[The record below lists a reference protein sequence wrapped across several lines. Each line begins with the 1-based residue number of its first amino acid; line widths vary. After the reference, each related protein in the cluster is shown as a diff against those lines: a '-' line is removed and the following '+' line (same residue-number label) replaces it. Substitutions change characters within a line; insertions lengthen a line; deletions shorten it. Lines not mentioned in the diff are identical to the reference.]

1 MGDVDVSYGEILII
15 DTYDTNAANIE
26 LANIAQ
32 SVSAYATGSPGSLL
46 YSPLTG
52 ISAETFYFSNN
63 VFVTNDLTISGS
75 IFFNSL
81 VVSGDSV
88 FKSNLNIVKDCSIN
102 SNLYVDKVTTLEE
115 QVNINGPLSTGGAV
129 YFQGA
134 HTHTIEDSIEVG
146 NIPGAAPG
154 VAIGPTPRADSQ
166 ILLDS
171 SYGNIFATGYLQVN
185 ETTSIGKLGSLVND
199 CRIAHID
206 HSTDNYA
213 FQQSLLGITSIN
225 AVDGRYI
232 TFDISQNEK
241 IRIDSSGN
249 THFNSSDPSYVA
261 IDISATSG
269 IKLPKGTT
277 SERPEGNPDISGIIR
292 YNTETQQFE
301 GYATAWQGLGG
312 VIDVNQDTKIMA
324 EDYPTA
330 DNNELRFYTKNIE
343 RMKVDASGTIQMMI
357 YDDSYIAL
365 DISATTGIMLPKG
378 NTAQRPVA
386 GGRDTSIREDIS
398 GVIRYNTETQQFEGY
413 ATAWQG
419 LGGVI
424 DVDQDTKITAEDN
437 PNDDNDE
444 LKFFTAGTPRMII
457 KSDGKVDISE
467 NVHLDK
473 RLDVS
478 GATVLDSTLNVTGD
492 AVFGGQIHGPSTFYI
507 DPSPIN
513 DDSGTVV
520 VRGNLQVDG
529 TTTTIN
535 STTVDI
541 SDLTIKLAANSNNA
555 ASSNGAGIEV
565 QYGGSILYKDPDNV
579 WEFNRGVSITSGTLE
594 VTNSIDCGS
603 SGTFAD
609 TLICSKDGT
618 GLSVSKDATIG
629 GTLTLLTLT
638 GATLDNCRLGHDDY
652 LYFET
657 SGNTNGA
664 YIRAY
669 NAWDQPLV
677 HNMRLQSCRLGHN
690 DYLYFET
697 NGNTNGAYIRAYNTW
712 DQPVINNM
720 RFENCYMWAA
730 GDVGNYLYFG
740 VETSSGGTEGAY
752 IRTHTTWDQ
761 PQLYNF
767 KLSSC
772 KSDGDFVVDGDID
785 CNGDIECNG
794 LTLPGGDVQT
804 QIDGKQD
811 ALTFGIQNT
820 NVIKCGSGIADNDFL
835 RVNGTT
841 LEGRS
846 ASELL
851 SDIGA
856 QATLTTS
863 SRLNAN
869 CIGGGNVSDTEFNY
883 LSGVTSDIQTQLNN
897 SSSPTTSGGTNFT
910 SGVAKI
916 GTVPN
921 NNAVFS
927 HSSYF
932 SLSDYGFLQTPLG
945 VAIMNAPEDQCL
957 YFRIG
962 NDSKMRMTSDGYLG
976 IGTTNPDAPLD
987 VYTDPADW
995 KTMTV
1000 KLYVDE
1006 AQTAQKWD
1014 LHNGSMTSSNGGEKV
1029 SARFNGAITIKGA
1042 YHESDERIKKD
1053 IVDISD
1059 DQALITLRKLKPK
1072 IYKYKSLIN
1081 DASENVYGFIAQ
1093 EVEEVLPY
1101 SVKKQKAYIPNIM
1114 DVAKVSDIQYETETE
1129 SGSCILTF
1137 DTDITDI
1144 SLNDYICCC
1153 DSSLNEITDIEI
1165 IEIIDSKTIKIN
1177 KAFTTTETTFQ
1188 NDAGGLTTN
1197 SIIVKGKLVDDFHIL
1212 EKNRIWTVATAALQE
1227 VDRQLQAEKSKVE
1240 TLENQVL
1247 TLNSELAAIKT
1258 HLGL

>member
-26 LANIAQ
+26 LANISQ
-32 SVSAYATGSPGSLL
+32 SVSAYATGSPGSVL
-46 YSPLTG
+46 YSPLIG

-63 VFVTNDLTISGS
+63 VFITNDLTISGS

-81 VVSGDSV
+81 VVSGDSI
-88 FKSNLNIVKDCSIN
+88 FQSNLNIVKDCSIN

-115 QVNINGPLSTGGAV
+115 RVNINGPLLTSGTV
-129 YFQGA
+129 TFQGD

-146 NIPGAAPG
+146 NLPGAAPG

-185 ETTSIGKLGSLVND
+185 ETTAIGKLGSLVND

-357 YDDSYIAL
+357 YDENYIAL

-424 DVDQDTKITAEDN
+424 DVNQDTKILAEDY
-437 PNDDNDE
+437 PTADNNE

-478 GATVLDSTLNVTGD
+478 GATVLDSTLNVTGATVLDSTLNVTGD
-492 AVFGGQIHGPSTFYI
+492 AVFGGQIHGPSTLYI
-507 DPSPIN
+507 DPSVVG
-513 DDSGTVV
+513 DDTGLVIV
-520 VRGNLQVDG
+520 KGNLQVDG

-541 SDLTIKLAANSNNA
+541 SDLTIKLAANSTSA

-565 QYGGSILYKDPDNV
+565 EYGGSILYKDPDNV

-594 VTNSIDCGS
+594 VTESIDCGS

-618 GLSVSKDATIG
+618 GLYVSKDATIV
-629 GTLTLLTLT
+629 GTLTLP
-638 GATLDNCRLGHDDY
+638 D
-652 LYFET
+652 
-657 SGNTNGA
+657 
-664 YIRAY
+664 
-669 NAWDQPLV
+669 
-677 HNMRLQSCRLGHN
+677 
-690 DYLYFET
+690 
-697 NGNTNGAYIRAYNTW
+697 
-712 DQPVINNM
+712 
-720 RFENCYMWAA
+720 
-730 GDVGNYLYFG
+730 
-740 VETSSGGTEGAY
+740 
-752 IRTHTTWDQ
+752 
-761 PQLYNF
+761 
-767 KLSSC
+767 
-772 KSDGDFVVDGDID
+772 
-785 CNGDIECNG
+785 
-794 LTLPGGDVQT
+794 GDVQT
-804 QIDGKQD
+804 QIDSKQATLTFGKVSGNALKSEEDLATNNVLLMGASHVKGRTYAELKSDLTLNSVENTAVSTWAGSSNITTLGTISTGVWNGSAISNTYISSASTWNGKQD
-811 ALTFGIQNT
+811 ALTFGIGNT
-820 NVIKCGSGIADNDFL
+820 NVIKCGTDIVDNDFL

-856 QATLTTS
+856 QATLTFGIGNTNVIKCGSGIVDDDFLRVSGTTLEGRSASELLSDIGAQATLTFGIGNTNVIKCGSGIVDDDFLRVSGTTLEGRSASELLSDIGAQATLTFGIGNTNVIKCGSGIVDDDFLRVSGTTLEGRSASELLSDIGAQATLTS
-863 SRLNAN
+863 L
-869 CIGGGNVSDTEFNY
+869 
-883 LSGVTSDIQTQLNN
+883 SDIQIQ
-897 SSSPTTSGGTNFT
+897 S
-910 SGVAKI
+910 
-916 GTVPN
+916 
-921 NNAVFS
+921 
-927 HSSYF
+927 
-932 SLSDYGFLQTPLG
+932 LG
-945 VAIMNAPEDQCL
+945 VGTAA
-957 YFRIG
+957 
-962 NDSKMRMTSDGYLG
+962 S
-976 IGTTNPDAPLD
+976 GTTGEIRATNNI
-987 VYTDPADW
+987 
-995 KTMTV
+995 
-1000 KLYVDE
+1000 
-1006 AQTAQKWD
+1006 TA
-1014 LHNGSMTSSNGGEKV
+1014 
-1029 SARFNGAITIKGA
+1029 
-1042 YHESDERIKKD
+1042 YYSDERLKD
-1053 IVDISD
+1053 FMGTIPD
-1059 DQALITLRKLKPK
+1059 ALEKINKLNGYYFKENELA
-1072 IYKYKSLIN
+1072 KSLGYSNERLQIGV
-1081 DASENVYGFIAQ
+1081 SAQ
-1093 EVEEVLPY
+1093 EVEKILPEI
-1101 SVKKQKAYIPNIM
+1101 V
-1114 DVAKVSDIQYETETE
+1114 TEAP
-1129 SGSCILTF
+1129 
-1137 DTDITDI
+1137 
-1144 SLNDYICCC
+1144 
-1153 DSSLNEITDIEI
+1153 
-1165 IEIIDSKTIKIN
+1165 IDSKYKTVWY
-1177 KAFTTTETTFQ
+1177 E
-1188 NDAGGLTTN
+1188 
-1197 SIIVKGKLVDDFHIL
+1197 KLVPLLIEAIKELTEKVRIL
-1212 EKNRIWTVATAALQE
+1212 E
-1227 VDRQLQAEKSKVE
+1227 EKLLSC
-1240 TLENQVL
+1240 N
-1247 TLNSELAAIKT
+1247 
-1258 HLGL
+1258 

>member
-1 MGDVDVSYGEILII
+1 MNG
-15 DTYDTNAANIE
+15 
-26 LANIAQ
+26 
-32 SVSAYATGSPGSLL
+32 
-46 YSPLTG
+46 
-52 ISAETFYFSNN
+52 
-63 VFVTNDLTISGS
+63 
-75 IFFNSL
+75 
-81 VVSGDSV
+81 
-88 FKSNLNIVKDCSIN
+88 
-102 SNLYVDKVTTLEE
+102 TTLEGRSASE
-115 QVNINGPLSTGGAV
+115 LLSDIGA
-129 YFQGA
+129 Q
-134 HTHTIEDSIEVG
+134 
-146 NIPGAAPG
+146 
-154 VAIGPTPRADSQ
+154 
-166 ILLDS
+166 
-171 SYGNIFATGYLQVN
+171 AT
-185 ETTSIGKLGSLVND
+185 
-199 CRIAHID
+199 
-206 HSTDNYA
+206 
-213 FQQSLLGITSIN
+213 
-225 AVDGRYI
+225 
-232 TFDISQNEK
+232 
-241 IRIDSSGN
+241 
-249 THFNSSDPSYVA
+249 
-261 IDISATSG
+261 
-269 IKLPKGTT
+269 
-277 SERPEGNPDISGIIR
+277 
-292 YNTETQQFE
+292 
-301 GYATAWQGLGG
+301 
-312 VIDVNQDTKIMA
+312 
-324 EDYPTA
+324 
-330 DNNELRFYTKNIE
+330 
-343 RMKVDASGTIQMMI
+343 
-357 YDDSYIAL
+357 
-365 DISATTGIMLPKG
+365 
-378 NTAQRPVA
+378 
-386 GGRDTSIREDIS
+386 
-398 GVIRYNTETQQFEGY
+398 
-413 ATAWQG
+413 
-419 LGGVI
+419 
-424 DVDQDTKITAEDN
+424 
-437 PNDDNDE
+437 
-444 LKFFTAGTPRMII
+444 
-457 KSDGKVDISE
+457 
-467 NVHLDK
+467 
-473 RLDVS
+473 
-478 GATVLDSTLNVTGD
+478 
-492 AVFGGQIHGPSTFYI
+492 
-507 DPSPIN
+507 
-513 DDSGTVV
+513 
-520 VRGNLQVDG
+520 
-529 TTTTIN
+529 
-535 STTVDI
+535 
-541 SDLTIKLAANSNNA
+541 
-555 ASSNGAGIEV
+555 
-565 QYGGSILYKDPDNV
+565 
-579 WEFNRGVSITSGTLE
+579 
-594 VTNSIDCGS
+594 
-603 SGTFAD
+603 
-609 TLICSKDGT
+609 
-618 GLSVSKDATIG
+618 
-629 GTLTLLTLT
+629 
-638 GATLDNCRLGHDDY
+638 
-652 LYFET
+652 
-657 SGNTNGA
+657 
-664 YIRAY
+664 
-669 NAWDQPLV
+669 
-677 HNMRLQSCRLGHN
+677 
-690 DYLYFET
+690 
-697 NGNTNGAYIRAYNTW
+697 
-712 DQPVINNM
+712 
-720 RFENCYMWAA
+720 
-730 GDVGNYLYFG
+730 
-740 VETSSGGTEGAY
+740 
-752 IRTHTTWDQ
+752 
-761 PQLYNF
+761 
-767 KLSSC
+767 
-772 KSDGDFVVDGDID
+772 
-785 CNGDIECNG
+785 
-794 LTLPGGDVQT
+794 
-804 QIDGKQD
+804 
-811 ALTFGIQNT
+811 LTFGIQNT

>member
-134 HTHTIEDSIEVG
+134 HTHTIEDSIEIG
-146 NIPGAAPG
+146 NLPGAAPG

-213 FQQSLLGITSIN
+213 FQQSLQGITSIN

-424 DVDQDTKITAEDN
+424 DVDQNTKILAEDY
-437 PNDDNDE
+437 PTADNNE

-565 QYGGSILYKDPDNV
+565 EYGGSILYKDPDNV
-579 WEFNRGVSITSGTLE
+579 WEFDRGVSITSGTLA

-609 TLICSKDGT
+609 TLTCSKDGT
-618 GLSVSKDATIG
+618 GLSVSKNATIG
-629 GTLTLLTLT
+629 GTLTLP
-638 GATLDNCRLGHDDY
+638 D
-652 LYFET
+652 
-657 SGNTNGA
+657 
-664 YIRAY
+664 
-669 NAWDQPLV
+669 
-677 HNMRLQSCRLGHN
+677 
-690 DYLYFET
+690 
-697 NGNTNGAYIRAYNTW
+697 
-712 DQPVINNM
+712 
-720 RFENCYMWAA
+720 
-730 GDVGNYLYFG
+730 
-740 VETSSGGTEGAY
+740 
-752 IRTHTTWDQ
+752 
-761 PQLYNF
+761 
-767 KLSSC
+767 
-772 KSDGDFVVDGDID
+772 
-785 CNGDIECNG
+785 
-794 LTLPGGDVQT
+794 GDVQT
-804 QIDGKQD
+804 QIDSKQD
-811 ALTFGIQNT
+811 ALTFGRGDG

-846 ASELL
+846 ASELR

-856 QATLTTS
+856 QATLTFGRGDGNVIKCGSGIVDNDFLRVNDTTLEGRSASELLSDIGALATLTVATS
-863 SRLNAN
+863 SALGGVK
-869 CIGGGNVSDTEFNY
+869 IGYSEDAAAKKYPVELDNEKMYVHVPWTSTSSNV
-883 LSGVTSDIQTQLNN
+883 
-897 SSSPTTSGGTNFT
+897 
-910 SGVAKI
+910 SGVAKY

-921 NNAVFS
+921 GHA
-927 HSSYF
+927 
-932 SLSDYGFLQTPLG
+932 GF
-945 VAIMNAPEDQCL
+945 A
-957 YFRIG
+957 R
-962 NDSKMRMTSDGYLG
+962 S
-976 IGTTNPDAPLD
+976 
-987 VYTDPADW
+987 
-995 KTMTV
+995 
-1000 KLYVDE
+1000 
-1006 AQTAQKWD
+1006 D
-1014 LHNGSMTSSNGGEKV
+1014 LHNINSYALLQTNGADTCLNAHTGKNIHFRIHNQTRMKMNGSGYVGITYSSNATTASNFNPLVPFHVNRAVGWSTITVRLYLDPTHFSGSGSKWKANSGAGNMGSSNQTDSV
-1029 SARFNGAITIKGA
+1029 SARFSGACVMNSI
-1042 YHESDERIKKD
+1042 YHQSDERIKQD

-1081 DASENVYGFIAQ
+1081 DSSENVYGFIAQ
-1093 EVEEVLPY
+1093 EVEQVMPY
-1101 SVKKQKAYIPNIM
+1101 SVTKQKDYIPNIM
-1114 DVAKVSDIQYETETE
+1114 DVAKVSDIQYETESE
-1129 SGSCILTF
+1129 SESESESCILTF

-1144 SLNDYICCC
+1144 SVNDYICCC

-1177 KAFTTTETTFQ
+1177 KAFTTTEMTFP
-1188 NDAGGLTTN
+1188 NDEGGLTTN

-1227 VDRQLQAEKSKVE
+1227 VDKQLQAEKSKVE

>member
-171 SYGNIFATGYLQVN
+171 SYGNIFAIGYLQVN

-478 GATVLDSTLNVTGD
+478 GATVLDSTLNVTGATVLDSTLNVTGD

-579 WEFNRGVSITSGTLE
+579 WEFDRGVSITSGTLA

-629 GTLTLLTLT
+629 GTLTCSKTSDTGLSVTNNATIGGTLTVSNTLTLDATSNLVCNSTGDFSDTLTCSKISGTGLSVSNNATIGGTLTLLTLT
-638 GATLDNCRLGHDDY
+638 GATLDNCRLGHDNY

-657 SGNTNGA
+657 NGNTNGA

-669 NAWDQPLV
+669 NTWDQPLV

-804 QIDGKQD
+804 QIDSKQATLTFGKVSGNALKSEEALATNNVLLMGASHVKGRTYAELKSDLTLNNVENTAVSTWAGSSNITTLGTISTGVWNGTAIADTYISSASTWNGKQD
-811 ALTFGIQNT
+811 ALTASDDLQIDSLG
-820 NVIKCGSGIADNDFL
+820 V
-835 RVNGTT
+835 GTT
-841 LEGRS
+841 
-846 ASELL
+846 AS
-851 SDIGA
+851 G
-856 QATLTTS
+856 
-863 SRLNAN
+863 
-869 CIGGGNVSDTEFNY
+869 
-883 LSGVTSDIQTQLNN
+883 
-897 SSSPTTSGGTNFT
+897 TSGEIRATNN
-910 SGVAKI
+910 I
-916 GTVPN
+916 
-921 NNAVFS
+921 
-927 HSSYF
+927 
-932 SLSDYGFLQTPLG
+932 
-945 VAIMNAPEDQCL
+945 
-957 YFRIG
+957 
-962 NDSKMRMTSDGYLG
+962 
-976 IGTTNPDAPLD
+976 
-987 VYTDPADW
+987 
-995 KTMTV
+995 
-1000 KLYVDE
+1000 
-1006 AQTAQKWD
+1006 TA
-1014 LHNGSMTSSNGGEKV
+1014 
-1029 SARFNGAITIKGA
+1029 
-1042 YHESDERIKKD
+1042 YYSDERLKD
-1053 IVDISD
+1053 FMGTIPD
-1059 DQALITLRKLKPK
+1059 ALEKINKLNGYYFKENELA
-1072 IYKYKSLIN
+1072 KSLGYSN
-1081 DASENVYGFIAQ
+1081 ERLQVGVSAQ
-1093 EVEEVLPY
+1093 EVEKILPEI
-1101 SVKKQKAYIPNIM
+1101 V
-1114 DVAKVSDIQYETETE
+1114 TEAP
-1129 SGSCILTF
+1129 
-1137 DTDITDI
+1137 
-1144 SLNDYICCC
+1144 
-1153 DSSLNEITDIEI
+1153 
-1165 IEIIDSKTIKIN
+1165 IDSKYKTVWY
-1177 KAFTTTETTFQ
+1177 E
-1188 NDAGGLTTN
+1188 
-1197 SIIVKGKLVDDFHIL
+1197 KLVPLLIEAIKEL
-1212 EKNRIWTVATAALQE
+1212 TEKVKKLETEKN
-1227 VDRQLQAEKSKVE
+1227 
-1240 TLENQVL
+1240 
-1247 TLNSELAAIKT
+1247 
-1258 HLGL
+1258 

>member
-26 LANIAQ
+26 LANISQ
-32 SVSAYATGSPGSLL
+32 SVSAYATGSPGSVL
-46 YSPLTG
+46 YSPLIG

-63 VFVTNDLTISGS
+63 VFITNDLTISGS

-81 VVSGDSV
+81 VVSGDSI
-88 FKSNLNIVKDCSIN
+88 FQSNLNIVKDCSIN

-115 QVNINGPLSTGGAV
+115 RVNINGPLLTSGTV
-129 YFQGA
+129 TFQGD

-146 NIPGAAPG
+146 NLPGAAPG

-357 YDDSYIAL
+357 YDENYIAL

-424 DVDQDTKITAEDN
+424 DVDQNTKILAEDY
-437 PNDDNDE
+437 PTADNNE

-492 AVFGGQIHGPSTFYI
+492 AVFGGQIHGPSTLYI

-535 STTVDI
+535 STTVDV
-541 SDLTIKLAANSNNA
+541 SDLTLKLAANSINT
-555 ASSNGAGIEV
+555 ASSDGAGIEI
-565 QYGGSILYKDPDNV
+565 QHGGSILYKDPDDV
-579 WEFNRGVSITSGTLE
+579 WEFNRGVSITSGTLA

-603 SGTFAD
+603 SGTFTD
-609 TLICSKDGT
+609 TLTCSKDGT
-618 GLSVSKDATIG
+618 GLSVSKNATIG
-629 GTLTLLTLT
+629 GTLTCSKSSDTGLSVTSNATIGGTLTVSNTLTLDATSNLVCNST
-638 GATLDNCRLGHDDY
+638 GDFSDTLTCSKSSDTGLSVTSNAIIDGNVGIGTTTPGEKLDVNGNGLFTNTFIGYIPDINNQNVWAAFSNSSCASSTDYAIAQWSGGQTRINAPINHNIMMMHDDQYTRLIVANTTGNVGINTTSPSYTLD
-652 LYFET
+652 
-657 SGNTNGA
+657 
-664 YIRAY
+664 
-669 NAWDQPLV
+669 V
-677 HNMRLQSCRLGHN
+677 
-690 DYLYFET
+690 
-697 NGNTNGAYIRAYNTW
+697 NGN
-712 DQPVINNM
+712 V
-720 RFENCYMWAA
+720 NCT
-730 GDVGNYLYFG
+730 GN
-740 VETSSGGTEGAY
+740 
-752 IRTHTTWDQ
+752 
-761 PQLYNF
+761 
-767 KLSSC
+767 
-772 KSDGDFVVDGDID
+772 
-785 CNGDIECNG
+785 
-794 LTLPGGDVQT
+794 LTLPDGDVQT
-804 QIDGKQD
+804 QIDGKQ
-811 ALTFGIQNT
+811 ATLTFGIGNT
-820 NVIKCGSGIADNDFL
+820 NVIKCGTDIVDNDFL
-835 RVNGTT
+835 RVNGTTLEGRSASELKSDLTLNNVENTAVSTWAGSSNITTLGTITTGTWQGTDIADTYISSASTWNGKQDALTFGIGNTNVIKCGTGIVDNDFLRVSGTT

-856 QATLTTS
+856 QATLTS
-863 SRLNAN
+863 L
-869 CIGGGNVSDTEFNY
+869 
-883 LSGVTSDIQTQLNN
+883 SDIQIQ
-897 SSSPTTSGGTNFT
+897 S
-910 SGVAKI
+910 
-916 GTVPN
+916 
-921 NNAVFS
+921 
-927 HSSYF
+927 
-932 SLSDYGFLQTPLG
+932 LG
-945 VAIMNAPEDQCL
+945 VGTAA
-957 YFRIG
+957 
-962 NDSKMRMTSDGYLG
+962 S
-976 IGTTNPDAPLD
+976 GTTGEIRATNNI
-987 VYTDPADW
+987 
-995 KTMTV
+995 
-1000 KLYVDE
+1000 
-1006 AQTAQKWD
+1006 TA
-1014 LHNGSMTSSNGGEKV
+1014 
-1029 SARFNGAITIKGA
+1029 
-1042 YHESDERIKKD
+1042 YYSDERLKD
-1053 IVDISD
+1053 FMGTIPD
-1059 DQALITLRKLKPK
+1059 ALEKINKLNGYYFKENELA
-1072 IYKYKSLIN
+1072 KSLGYSNERLQIGV
-1081 DASENVYGFIAQ
+1081 SAQ
-1093 EVEEVLPY
+1093 EVEKILPEI
-1101 SVKKQKAYIPNIM
+1101 V
-1114 DVAKVSDIQYETETE
+1114 TEAP
-1129 SGSCILTF
+1129 
-1137 DTDITDI
+1137 
-1144 SLNDYICCC
+1144 
-1153 DSSLNEITDIEI
+1153 
-1165 IEIIDSKTIKIN
+1165 IDSKYKTVWY
-1177 KAFTTTETTFQ
+1177 E
-1188 NDAGGLTTN
+1188 
-1197 SIIVKGKLVDDFHIL
+1197 KLVPLLIEAIKELTEKVRIL
-1212 EKNRIWTVATAALQE
+1212 E
-1227 VDRQLQAEKSKVE
+1227 EKLLSC
-1240 TLENQVL
+1240 N
-1247 TLNSELAAIKT
+1247 
-1258 HLGL
+1258 